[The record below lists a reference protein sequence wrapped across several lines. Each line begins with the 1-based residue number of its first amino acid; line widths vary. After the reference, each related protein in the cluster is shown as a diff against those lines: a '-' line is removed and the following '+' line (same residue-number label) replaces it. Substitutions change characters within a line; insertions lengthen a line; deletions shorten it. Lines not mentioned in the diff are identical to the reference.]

1 MTNNSDLV
9 ENMLSTSKAVGS
21 DNLLNIL
28 KNYARVE
35 GGNGKTK

>member
-1 MTNNSDLV
+1 
-9 ENMLSTSKAVGS
+9 MLKTTKAIGS
-21 DNLLNIL
+21 ENLLNIL